1 MGSHKRTN
9 VFLLVAI
16 SLIALTAII
25 YFSRLFVP
33 NTVKPGSFTT
43 ETVDRGQ
50 VISAVDATGVVE
62 SENEVLVLSP
72 GTGIIQSILAEP
84 GSRVKKGDLILQL
97 NTDAVKDDI
106 ENINDQLEVRRNSL
120 ERTRLNAQSTRLDL
134 EYNEEVKKLRI
145 ASLKSQLADQEQ
157 LLEVGGISPARIDQT
172 KQEITLAE
180 KDMQT
185 LVEKNSIRL
194 QQLESEEKGLL
205 LQIRMQVKNLE
216 DKERLL
222 EKMSIKAPSDGII
235 LAINGQEG
243 EKVGTDNLLVRLSD
257 LTSFKVSGSVEEQHA
272 KQLKTGNQVLV
283 MVDGEQL
290 KGTVGNI
297 TPRVENNKVQFNVH
311 LEQSSH
317 PKLIA
322 NQQVQIQII
331 NSLKNNTLRI
341 KKIPD
346 FEGSKK
352 QKKFLVEDDKA
363 IQKEFTLG
371 IVGNEYCEIL
381 SGLNEGD
388 VVITEGLNAFRH
400 MNEIEIQK

>member
-1 MGSHKRTN
+1 MGSQKKIK
-9 VFLLVAI
+9 VFLLVAFA
-16 SLIALTAII
+16 LIALAAIA
-25 YFSRLFVP
+25 YYSRLFVP

-43 ETVDRGQ
+43 QIVERGQ
-50 VISAVDATGVVE
+50 VISATDATGIVE

-97 NTDAVKDDI
+97 NTDAVSDQI
-106 ENINDQLEVRRNSL
+106 ENIKDQLEVRRNSL
-120 ERTRLNAQSTRLDL
+120 KRTRLNAQSTRLDL

-145 ASLKSQLADQEQ
+145 ANLESQLADQKQ
-157 LLEVGGISPARIDQT
+157 LLDVGGISPARLDQT
-172 KQEITLAE
+172 EQEITLAE
-180 KDMQT
+180 KDLKT

-194 QQLESEEKGLL
+194 QQLEAEEQGLL
-205 LQIRMQVKNLE
+205 LQIGMQEKNLDE
-216 DKERLL
+216 QERLL
-222 EKMSIKAPSDGII
+222 EKMSIRAPSDGII
-235 LAINGQEG
+235 LTINGQEG

-257 LTSFKVSGSVEEQHA
+257 LTSFKISGSVEEQHA
-272 KQLKTGNQVLV
+272 KQLKTGNKVIV

-290 KGTVGNI
+290 EGTVGNI

-311 LEQSSH
+311 LQQSSH

-341 KKIPD
+341 RKIPD
-346 FEGSKK
+346 FEDSKK
-352 QKKFLVEDDKA
+352 QKKFIVEGDKA

-371 IVGNEYCEIL
+371 IIGNEYCEIL

-388 VVITEGLNAFRH
+388 IVVTEGLNAFRH
-400 MNEIEIQK
+400 IDEIEIQK